1 MLIPVSLI
9 LFFISTGE
17 VLGATYR
24 LQDNY
29 VGASFLTGFDHQ
41 AIPDPTH
48 GRVNYV
54 DEATARAK
62 NLTYAN
68 GNTLILRTDFQ
79 TVLQSSGPGRDS
91 VRIRSKKTY
100 TTHVAV

>member
-1 MLIPVSLI
+1 MSSVRSTVFFSLVG
-9 LFFISTGE
+9 LATA
-17 VLGATYR
+17 ATYS
-24 LQDNY
+24 LSDSI
-29 VGASFLTGFDHQ
+29 VGTDFYSQFTFQ
-41 AIPDPTH
+41 AIADPTH